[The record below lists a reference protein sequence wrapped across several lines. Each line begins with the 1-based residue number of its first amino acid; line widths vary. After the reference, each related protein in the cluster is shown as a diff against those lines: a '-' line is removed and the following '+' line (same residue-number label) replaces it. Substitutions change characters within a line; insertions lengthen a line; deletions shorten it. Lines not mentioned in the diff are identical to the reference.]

1 MIVGV
6 GNTIGAIATF
16 AGSGVLVGIFT
27 DKDVGVGGLV
37 GVGELGVGSDF
48 ADEDTLVSFEGAGA
62 APHAIARTNAAAMRI
77 PGKILVGRISI
88 TTILPRICPDFSA

>member
-27 DKDVGVGGLV
+27 DKDV